1 MKRLALWLIGI
12 SIVAGIVT
20 SLFDGDGPSTAGEYA
35 DRYGGQASIYAGILR
50 DTRCGRL
57 WELHELEGIEPGYR
71 IAAADRYND
80 IC

>member
-12 SIVAGIVT
+12 SIVVAVGIGI
-20 SLFDGDGPSTAGEYA
+20 FGDVEPSTAGEYA
-35 DRYGGQASIYAGILR
+35 ERYGGRASIYAGILR

-80 IC
+80 VC